1 MLWLYVTIFL
11 LKIKRLH
18 TFFDFFFDPS
28 KASLRDNVSI
38 EKVPET
44 FGLVNTSVDHPKK
57 HTFFFFPL
65 KDMKVLKKN
74 HLTLE
79 LHVAMWTLVVNSS
92 FWQLFRRHSHLTNT
106 SEGGIFPVPG
116 ANLSNKRS
124 NEEQKKNPSIRGYY
138 TLPTQTMNPIS
149 GEIL

>member
-38 EKVPET
+38 EKIPET
-44 FGLVNTSVDHPKK
+44 FGLVNTSVDHQKT
-57 HTFFFFPL
+57 HGLFFFQL
-65 KDMKVLKKN
+65 KDVKVPKKN

-79 LHVAMWTLVVNSS
+79 LHVAMWTLVVNYS
-92 FWQLFRRHSHLTNT
+92 FWQLFLRHSHLTNT

-124 NEEQKKNPSIRGYY
+124 TKNKKKIR
-138 TLPTQTMNPIS
+138 QS
-149 GEIL
+149 GVTIHYQPKQWTPL